1 MLRFLAAVLILL
13 LLAAARPASAAP
25 AGLLGE
31 PRFESIG
38 QGSAI
43 PSGVVAAL
51 AQDKYG
57 FFWIGTGAGLVRYDG
72 YSFRVQLRSD
82 GDKAGKG
89 LGFVRAL
96 LAARDGRL
104 WIGTESEGLGV
115 YDPAS
120 EQVQV
125 FRNDGDKADSL
136 APGTIRALAEG
147 ADGGIWIG
155 TIGGGLDRFDPASGR
170 FSHHRHGSQPGRLPD
185 DRVQTLLVD
194 KAGTLWVGSWGGL
207 ARRKAGSE
215 QFEPVLSGPGEPL
228 AERIVYALH
237 EAEDGKLWIG
247 TQQGDLLLLDP
258 ATGQH
263 QLLDRGGERGSVA
276 SFVAAHEQELWVGRT
291 GGIEVRT
298 GNGQLLRVLRH
309 NPRNPAS
316 LAGNEVRSLLRDRS
330 GWLWVGGYGGGLQ
343 RHDPVNRSI
352 WVRREAEGFG
362 GVFDDPNVRSV
373 KQLADGETWVGTTE
387 RGVAVFDREMRLTG
401 SLVPAP
407 GRPGGLPNGRIGA
420 IAQTPDGTVWL
431 GSDAGVH
438 QLDAS
443 RRQVL
448 HTYKPGQGRVRR
460 MLASSD
466 GRLWIAT
473 QDGLYL
479 LERGKGSLERLHIAG
494 GRALSGDVNALAEAA
509 DGGQWVG
516 TENGLFRIAPGGR
529 ELLAIQARNGQ
540 GLAHSSVVGVLVD
553 REQRLWV
560 DTAIGLHRML
570 EWDGKTAAF
579 ERISERHGIGGR
591 AFGANLMQDGRGRL
605 WTQHHVYDP
614 QKDHVYELTAA
625 DGVDFGTGWFR
636 AYSATSDGRMLF
648 GGSRGLLVVDPDRF
662 DGWSFQPPVVLTE
675 LRVDGRRQGLGQAA
689 EGLALKPG
697 QRSFSVE
704 FAALDYSDPARVRYR
719 YRLDGYD
726 PDWIST
732 GANFRVASYSNL
744 NPGRY
749 TLKVRATN
757 RSGTWSPHE
766 LSLPLEVLP
775 MWWQT
780 WWARALFILLALLGL
795 WAVVQL
801 RTGYLRRRQ
810 QVLEGMVRSRTA
822 ELESLSATLQQ
833 KSAALEESSL
843 TDPLTGLRNRRF
855 LTQHIESD
863 VAWTLRRFEDMAHGH
878 AEPQDADLVF
888 FLVDIDHFKWVN
900 DEHGHAGGDAVLVQM
915 RERLQPVF
923 READY
928 LVRWGGEEF
937 LIVARAASREHALEL
952 AERARAMVADRPF
965 RLPDGKQVSRS
976 CSVGFAVFPLSRKQP
991 RALDWAGVV
1000 ALADGALY
1008 AAKRAGRNRWV
1019 GVLGVD
1025 EELSA
1030 AELQRHVRA
1039 PAGDWLEDPQLR
1051 VVRSA

>member
-1 MLRFLAAVLILL
+1 MFRVLVVALSL
-13 LLAAARPASAAP
+13 SLLAAGSVLAAP
-25 AGLLGE
+25 AEPLSE
-31 PRFESIG
+31 PRFESVG

-43 PSGVVAAL
+43 PSAVVAAL

-72 YSFRVQLRSD
+72 YSFRVQLRTE
-82 GDKAGKG
+82 GEKAGKG

-104 WIGTESEGLGV
+104 WIGTESDGLAV

-120 EQVQV
+120 EQVRV

-147 ADGGIWIG
+147 SDGGIWIG
-155 TIGGGLDRFDPASGR
+155 AVGGGLKRFDPASGR
-170 FSHHRHGSQPGRLPD
+170 FSHHRHAGQPGSLPD

-194 KAGTLWVGSWGGL
+194 KAGTLWVGSWAGL
-207 ARRKAGSE
+207 ARRQAGSE
-215 QFEPVLSGPGEPL
+215 HFEPVLSGRGEPL
-228 AERIVYALH
+228 AERIINALH
-237 EAEDGKLWIG
+237 EAEDGRLWIG

-263 QLLDRGGERGSVA
+263 QLLDREGGRGSVA
-276 SFVAAHEQELWVGRT
+276 TFVTAHERELWVGRT
-291 GGIEVRT
+291 GGIEVRAID
-298 GNGQLLRVLRH
+298 GKLLRVLRH

-316 LAGNEVRSLLRDRS
+316 LAGNEVRSLLRDRA

-343 RHDPVNRSI
+343 RHDPENRSI
-352 WVRREAEGFG
+352 WVRREVEGFG
-362 GVFDDPNVRSV
+362 GVFEDPDVRSV
-373 KQLADGETWVGTTE
+373 KQLSDGETWVGTIE
-387 RGVAVFDREMRLTG
+387 KGVAIFDRGMRLVG
-401 SLVPAP
+401 SLLPMP
-407 GRPGGLPNGRIGA
+407 GRAGGLPNGRIGA
-420 IAQTPDGTVWL
+420 IAQMPDGAVWL
-431 GSDAGVH
+431 SSDAGVH

-448 HTYKPGQGRVRR
+448 NTYKPGQGRVRR

-466 GRLWIAT
+466 GRLWVAT

-479 LERGKGSLERLHIAG
+479 LERGKPALQRLHIAG
-494 GRALSGDVNALAEAA
+494 GQVLSGDANALAEAA
-509 DGGQWVG
+509 DGGLWVG
-516 TENGLFRIAPGGR
+516 TEKGLFRIAPGGR
-529 ELLAIQARNGQ
+529 ELLAIQARSGQ
-540 GLAHSSVVGVLVD
+540 GLAHASVVGVLVD

-591 AFGANLMQDGRGRL
+591 AFGANLMQDDRGRI

-614 QKDHVYELTAA
+614 QKDHVYELTPA

-636 AYSATSDGRMLF
+636 AYGATSDGLMLF
-648 GGSRGLLVVDPDRF
+648 GGSRGLLVVDPNHF

-675 LRVDGRRQGLGQAA
+675 LRIDGRRQGQGQAA

-704 FAALDYSDPARVRYR
+704 FAALDYSDPARSRYR
-719 YRLDGYD
+719 YKLDGYD
-726 PDWIST
+726 NDWINT
-732 GANFRVASYSNL
+732 GAELRVASYSNL
-744 NPGRY
+744 NPGHY
-749 TLKVRATN
+749 TLRVRATN
-757 RSGTWSPHE
+757 RSGAWSPHE
-766 LSLPLEVLP
+766 LSMPVDVLP
-775 MWWQT
+775 NWWQT
-780 WWARALFILLALLGL
+780 WWARALLIGLLWLGL
-795 WAVVQL
+795 MIIVHL

-810 QVLEGMVRSRTA
+810 QVLQDMVRSRTA
-822 ELESLSATLQQ
+822 ELESLSLTLQQ

-878 AEPQDADLVF
+878 AAPPLDADLVF
-888 FLVDIDHFKWVN
+888 FLVDIDHFKSVN

-937 LIVARAASREHALEL
+937 LIVARAASREHAIEL

-965 RLPDGKQVSRS
+965 ILPDGAQVTRS
-976 CSVGFAVFPLSRKQP
+976 CSVGFAVFPLSRQHP
-991 RALDWAGVV
+991 RAVDWAGVV
-1000 ALADGALY
+1000 TLADGALY

-1019 GVLGVD
+1019 GVLGAD
-1025 EELSA
+1025 EQLSA
-1030 AELQRHVRA
+1030 AELQRRVRA
-1039 PAGDWLEDPQLR
+1039 SATEWLADPALQ
-1051 VVRSA
+1051 VVRS

>member
-1 MLRFLAAVLILL
+1 MFRVLVVALSL
-13 LLAAARPASAAP
+13 SLLAAGSVLAAP
-25 AGLLGE
+25 AEPLSE
-31 PRFESIG
+31 PRFESVG

-43 PSGVVAAL
+43 PSAVVAAL

-72 YSFRVQLRSD
+72 YSFRVQLRTE
-82 GDKAGKG
+82 GEKAGKG

-104 WIGTESEGLGV
+104 WIGTESDGLAV

-120 EQVQV
+120 EQVRV

-147 ADGGIWIG
+147 SDGGIWIG
-155 TIGGGLDRFDPASGR
+155 AVGGGLKRFDPASGR
-170 FSHHRHGSQPGRLPD
+170 FSHHRHAGQPGSLPD

-194 KAGTLWVGSWGGL
+194 KAGTLWVGSWAGL
-207 ARRKAGSE
+207 ARRQAGSE
-215 QFEPVLSGPGEPL
+215 HFEPVLSGRGEPL
-228 AERIVYALH
+228 AERIINALH
-237 EAEDGKLWIG
+237 EAEDGRLWIG

-263 QLLDRGGERGSVA
+263 QLLDREGGRGSVA
-276 SFVAAHEQELWVGRT
+276 TFVTAHERELWVGRT
-291 GGIEVRT
+291 GGIEVRAID
-298 GNGQLLRVLRH
+298 GKLLRVLRH

-316 LAGNEVRSLLRDRS
+316 LAGNEVRSLLRDRA

-343 RHDPVNRSI
+343 RHDPENRSI
-352 WVRREAEGFG
+352 WVRREVEGFG
-362 GVFDDPNVRSV
+362 GVFEDPDVRSV
-373 KQLADGETWVGTTE
+373 KQLSDGETWVGTIE
-387 RGVAVFDREMRLTG
+387 KGVAIFDRGMRLVG
-401 SLVPAP
+401 SLLPMP
-407 GRPGGLPNGRIGA
+407 GRAGGLPNGRIGA
-420 IAQTPDGTVWL
+420 IAQMPDGAVWL
-431 GSDAGVH
+431 SSDAGVH
-438 QLDAS
+438 QLDAG

-448 HTYKPGQGRVRR
+448 NTYKPGQGRVRR

-466 GRLWIAT
+466 GRLWVAT

-479 LERGKGSLERLHIAG
+479 LERGKPALQRLHIAG
-494 GRALSGDVNALAEAA
+494 GQVLSGDANALAEAA
-509 DGGQWVG
+509 DGGLWVG
-516 TENGLFRIAPGGR
+516 TEKGLFRIAPGGH
-529 ELLAIQARNGQ
+529 ELLAIQARSGQ
-540 GLAHSSVVGVLVD
+540 GLAHASVVGVLVD

-591 AFGANLMQDGRGRL
+591 AFGANLMQDDRGRI

-614 QKDHVYELTAA
+614 QKDHVYELTPA

-636 AYSATSDGRMLF
+636 AYGATSDGRMLF
-648 GGSRGLLVVDPDRF
+648 GGSRGLLVVDPNHF

-675 LRVDGRRQGLGQAA
+675 LRIDGRRQGQGQAA

-704 FAALDYSDPARVRYR
+704 FAALDYSDPARSRYR
-719 YRLDGYD
+719 YKLDGYD
-726 PDWIST
+726 NDWINT
-732 GANFRVASYSNL
+732 GAELRVASYSNL
-744 NPGRY
+744 NPGHY
-749 TLKVRATN
+749 TLRVRATN
-757 RSGTWSPHE
+757 RSGAWSPHE
-766 LSLPLEVLP
+766 LSMPVDVLP
-775 MWWQT
+775 NWWQT
-780 WWARALFILLALLGL
+780 WWARALLIGLLWLGL
-795 WAVVQL
+795 MIIVHL

-810 QVLEGMVRSRTA
+810 QVLQDMVRSRTA
-822 ELESLSATLQQ
+822 ELESLSLTLQQ

-863 VAWTLRRFEDMAHGH
+863 VAWTLRRFEDMAHGQ
-878 AEPQDADLVF
+878 AAPPLDADLVF
-888 FLVDIDHFKWVN
+888 FLVDIDHFKSVN

-937 LIVARAASREHALEL
+937 LIVARAASREHAIEL

-965 RLPDGKQVSRS
+965 ILPDGAQITRS
-976 CSVGFAVFPLSRKQP
+976 CSVGFAVFPLSRQHP
-991 RALDWAGVV
+991 RAVDWAGVV

-1019 GVLGVD
+1019 GVLGAD
-1025 EELSA
+1025 EQLSA
-1030 AELQRHVRA
+1030 AELQRRVRA
-1039 PAGDWLEDPQLR
+1039 SATEWLADPALQ
-1051 VVRSA
+1051 VVRS